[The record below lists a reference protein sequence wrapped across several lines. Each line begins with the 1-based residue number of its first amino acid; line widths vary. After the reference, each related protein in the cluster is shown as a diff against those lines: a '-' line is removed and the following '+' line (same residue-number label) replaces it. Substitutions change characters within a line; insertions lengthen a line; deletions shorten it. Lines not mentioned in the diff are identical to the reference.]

1 MTRTTQ
7 RTDPE
12 EARKELL
19 ATLQASRELGPE
31 MDDALTDRFIE
42 QLSALRPA
50 GSFDQAGT
58 RARFH
63 SLLQS
68 VRGSDPAGDPAAA
81 ESFLAGIQPP
91 RRDPQPYAYNAP
103 PAPMQYGPMAPT
115 PYGGAAQIA
124 PMVIFAAIFIV
135 ALIVSGGHMWWLLWP
150 LLVISGG
157 WGRRNRGQRR
167 LYRDPQRG
175 YGNDRILN
183 RDEVYGHLPPQQRP
197 PEMF

>member
-19 ATLQASRELGPE
+19 ATLQASRELGPQ
-31 MDDALTDRFIE
+31 MDDALTDRFME
-42 QLSALRPA
+42 QLNALRPA
-50 GSFDQAGT
+50 GSFNQAGT

-68 VRGSDPAGDPAAA
+68 VRGSDPASDPAAA

-91 RRDPQPYAYNAP
+91 PLDPQPYAYGAP
-103 PAPMQYGPMAPT
+103 PARMQYGPMGPT

-135 ALIVSGGHMWWLLWP
+135 ALIVSHGELWWLFWVLP
-150 LLVISGG
+150 MGFG
-157 WGRRNRGQRR
+157 WGRHNRTQRR
-167 LYRDPQRG
+167 LYRDQQRG

-183 RDEVYGHLPPQQRP
+183 RDEVYGQLPPQQRP
-197 PEMF
+197 PEIL

>member
-1 MTRTTQ
+1 MTRTTTQ

-42 QLSALRPA
+42 QLSALRPT

-68 VRGSDPAGDPAAA
+68 VRGSDPASDPAAA

-115 PYGGAAQIA
+115 PYGGAAQLA

-135 ALIVSGGHMWWLLWP
+135 ALIVSHGALWWLFWVLP
-150 LLVISGG
+150 MGFG
-157 WGRRNRGQRR
+157 WGRRNRYQRR
-167 LYRDPQRG
+167 LDRYPRRG

-183 RDEVYGHLPPQQRP
+183 RDEAYGQLPPQQRP

>member
-1 MTRTTQ
+1 
-7 RTDPE
+7 
-12 EARKELL
+12 
-19 ATLQASRELGPE
+19 

-42 QLSALRPA
+42 QLSALRPT

-58 RARFH
+58 RARLH

-91 RRDPQPYAYNAP
+91 RLDPQPYAYGAP

-135 ALIVSGGHMWWLLWP
+135 ALIVSGGHLWWLLWP

-167 LYRDPQRG
+167 LYRDQQRG

-183 RDEVYGHLPPQQRP
+183 RDEVYGQLPPQQRP
-197 PEMF
+197 PEIL